1 MRGHPIHP
9 SSFFNM
15 GISKKT
21 YFLIFTIFLL
31 NTLIL
36 SCDTIST
43 TQIKRI
49 LDNPRNYDGKS
60 VSVSG
65 EVADIFS
72 FFVIKGFVVKDATG
86 EILVVTDKA
95 LPKKGSQI
103 KVRGVVKEA
112 FSIGDQQLI
121 VLVEASDKK

>member
-1 MRGHPIHP
+1 MYHSPH
-9 SSFFNM
+9 FLNM
-15 GISKKT
+15 IIMKKAC
-21 YFLIFTIFLL
+21 LLICVACIFTTI
-31 NTLIL
+31 IL

-49 LDNPRNYDGKS
+49 IDNPRDYDGKS

-72 FFVIKGFVVKDATG
+72 LFFIKGFIVKDATG
-86 EILVVTDKA
+86 EILVVTDRP

-103 KVRGVVKEA
+103 KVRGIVREA
-112 FSIGDQQLI
+112 FSIGDQQII
-121 VLVEASDKK
+121 VLVEASDSK

>member
-1 MRGHPIHP
+1 
-9 SSFFNM
+9 M